1 MTTTVKKTV
10 KLVIGIF
17 LVIFGII
24 ALVLPLVPFAW
35 VAFIGLELLGVR
47 ALFWNK
53 VRSWKNKY
61 GQNKPE

>member
-1 MTTTVKKTV
+1 MTASVKIIIKRAV
-10 KLVIGIF
+10 GIF

-24 ALVLPLVPFAW
+24 ALILPLVPFAW

-47 ALFWNK
+47 VLFWNK

-61 GQNKPE
+61 GKNKS